1 MDGQESSVCVN
12 VSLCGQLPHVRGKI
26 WPRGW
31 MITPVKPFVSVFGGY
46 IAFNSSLYLH
56 NSVSIVI
63 HVKADTAAL
72 IGQSWSCFDSLIY
85 AVISENGTLIA

>member
-1 MDGQESSVCVN
+1 MDGQESSDCVN
-12 VSLCGQLPHVRGKI
+12 VWTMTLCQRKNMT
-26 WPRGW
+26 PRFDDY
-31 MITPVKPFVSVFGGY
+31 PVKLFVSVFRGY

-85 AVISENGTLIA
+85 AVIAENGTLIA